1 MIEGYFPQ
9 ANVLLRLRSGPIGPY
24 LLRFVSAL
32 EQRQFSRDSI
42 CRYIRVADGLCRWLD
57 DQGVALVEAN
67 QSHIKQ
73 YVLHHPGLP
82 DIRYKQGRL
91 SQTALSVP
99 LIATMLREQ
108 GILCGSVPLSMTDVW
123 LARFD
128 DYSVRVHGMSRY
140 SRDNY
145 VRYARRLIQSLQ
157 MSDPDW
163 TVLSA
168 QHISDFVRREAARL
182 KPGSCRQPV
191 TAIRALLRFW
201 RTKSPDF
208 LVFHKDGKRVVCA
221 LVEPHDITEENS
233 WWIAKGMADFAAQH
247 GGAFAR
253 IELTIEDGTEDQTD
267 RLG

>member
-1 MIEGYFPQ
+1 MIERYFPQ
-9 ANVLLRLRSGPIGPY
+9 ANVLLRLRSGPIGPF
-24 LLRFVSAL
+24 LPRFVSAL
-32 EQRQFSRDSI
+32 EQRQFSRDTI

-57 DQGVALVEAN
+57 DQGVVLVEAN

-73 YVLHHPGLP
+73 YVLHHPRLP

-91 SQTALSVP
+91 SQTRLSVP

-108 GILCGSVPLSMTDVW
+108 GILCGSVPRSMADVW

-128 DYSVRVHGMSRY
+128 DYLVRVHGMSRY

-163 TVLSA
+163 TLLSA

-191 TAIRALLRFW
+191 TAIRALLRF
-201 RTKSPDF
+201 
-208 LVFHKDGKRVVCA
+208 LVAEGVVPPNLPPPHRPSGENA
-221 LVEPHDITEENS
+221 LL
-233 WWIAKGMADFAAQH
+233 
-247 GGAFAR
+247 
-253 IELTIEDGTEDQTD
+253 LTIYSLAIGCHSH
-267 RLG
+267 LY